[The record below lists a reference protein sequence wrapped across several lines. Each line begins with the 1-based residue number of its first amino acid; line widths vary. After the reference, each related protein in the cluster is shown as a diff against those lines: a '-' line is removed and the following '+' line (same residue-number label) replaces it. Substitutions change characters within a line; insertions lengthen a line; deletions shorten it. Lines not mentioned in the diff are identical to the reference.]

1 MIYVSTGGYK
11 DISFIDAIQIL
22 SKENI
27 NAFELS
33 GGLYNETTLE
43 DLISLSSHYS
53 LALHNYFPPAKDPFV
68 FNLGTLNESI
78 ASKSIEHAKTAIEHA
93 SIIKSAYYS
102 FHAGYLI
109 DPMVDELGN
118 KISKRFINDRNQ
130 SKSIFI
136 ERVNKLSEFAK
147 SKNVKLMIENNVL
160 SHKNFQEFQENP
172 LLMVDSKETNEI
184 LNSTDENVGLLI
196 DVAHLKVSANTL
208 NFSAEDYLEEFRDS
222 VCAYH
227 LSDNDGLEDTNN
239 ILSDSSWFWNHINTS
254 LNYYSL
260 ELYNLEPVVMKQQLE
275 LAEKKIY

>member
-11 DISFIDAIQIL
+11 NVAFTDIIRLL

-33 GGLYNETTLE
+33 GGLYSKSTLE
-43 DLISLSSHYS
+43 DLILLSTSYS
-53 LALHNYFPPAKDPFV
+53 LALHNYFPPPKEPFV

-78 ASKSIEHAKTAIEHA
+78 ASKSINHAKTAIEHA
-93 SIIKSAYYS
+93 SKIKSKYYS
-102 FHAGYLI
+102 FHAGYLV
-109 DPMVDELGN
+109 DPIVDEIGK
-118 KISKRFINDRNQ
+118 KISKRNINDRDEA
-130 SKSIFI
+130 KSIFI
-136 ERVNKLSEFAK
+136 ERVNKLSKFAK

-160 SHKNFQEFQENP
+160 SYKNFQEFEENP
-172 LLMVDSKETNEI
+172 LLMVESKETNEI
-184 LNSTDENVGLLI
+184 LNSTDQNVGLLI
-196 DVAHLKVSANTL
+196 DVAHLKVTANTL

-239 ILSDSSWFWNHINTS
+239 ILLDSSWFWNHINTS

-260 ELYNLEPVVMKQQLE
+260 ELYNLEPHALKKQLE
-275 LAEKKIY
+275 LAERKIY